1 MVNSIDHC
9 LIILTIIIYFQDPV
23 INIRELKEIHSE
35 INLAVPDPILLS
47 DIHDGLEGV
56 SDFILSNFIH
66 FFLKHL
72 MLTLS
77 TWCLV

>member
-56 SDFILSNFIH
+56 SDLFYLISFT
-66 FFLKHL
+66 FF
-72 MLTLS
+72 
-77 TWCLV
+77 